1 MLRVGLTG
9 GLGSGKSTVAG
20 YLRGLGVRVI
30 EADDLGRAL
39 MEPGQA
45 VYDSIVATFGKDVVD
60 AAGWLNRAR
69 LAEMAFTGG
78 RLNELNAIVHPAVI
92 EEQRRWME
100 GVFGVDPAGLAVVES
115 ALIFEVERDA
125 RLRGEQET
133 VLADWRKRFDRVVV
147 VTAPDELKVARY
159 AARVARNGTP
169 REKAAAD
176 ARIRLQYQIP
186 DEEKK
191 ARADYVLENAGD
203 LDALH
208 GQVIE
213 LWERL
218 TAESNKIPE
227 DEF

>member
-39 MEPGQA
+39 MEPGQT
-45 VYDSIVATFGKDVVD
+45 VYASIVATFGREVVD
-60 AAGWLNRAR
+60 ADGWLNRAR
-69 LAEMAFTGG
+69 MAEMAFKGG

-100 GVFGVDPAGLAVVES
+100 GVFDADPAALAVVES

-125 RLRGEQET
+125 RLRGERES
-133 VLADWRKRFDRVVV
+133 VLADWRRRFDRVVV

-159 AARVARNGTP
+159 AARVSRNETA
-169 REKAAAD
+169 REKAATD
-176 ARIRLQYQIP
+176 ARTRLGYQIP
-186 DEEKK
+186 DEEKR

-208 GQVIE
+208 GQVWE

-218 TAESNKIPE
+218 TAESNKTPA